1 MNRNWRDLIGGIFL
15 VPALHLGF
23 VLLILLLRSIV
34 IGSNFLDRLFFWWC
48 IGIGISQFLYLIPV
62 MLVFRRRRRF
72 EVVKGIS
79 IGIVFTLL
87 INGACFGGIIV
98 MVGNVRD
105 LIPIGLIIIGV
116 SMLTLYGFNH
126 RSRKDRSP

>member
-1 MNRNWRDLIGGIFL
+1 MDRNSRDLIGGIFL

-23 VLLILLLRSIV
+23 LLLILLLRLIV
-34 IGSNFLDRLFFWWC
+34 GGSSFHEMLFFWWFF
-48 IGIGISQFLYLIPV
+48 GIGISQFLYLIPV

-98 MVGNVRD
+98 MIGNVRD
-105 LIPIGLIIIGV
+105 LIPIGLISIGV

-126 RSRKDRSP
+126 RSRRQ